1 MEKLK
6 RSVILEMFLSYN
18 TPGEMTQF
26 SLFFSSGLRR
36 NEVSG
41 SRASGCSSFPELSK
55 VFIYLFITVGAFEC
69 VSFFLYS
76 SVQQKAVLEFWDA
89 LSFLLYVLKPVDVKA
104 EN

>member
-6 RSVILEMFLSYN
+6 RSVTLEMFLSYN

-41 SRASGCSSFPELSK
+41 GRANGCSSFPGLSK
-55 VFIYLFITVGAFEC
+55 VFIYLFITVGPLSVFHFSSIPVFSGGQC
-69 VSFFLYS
+69 WNSGMPSPFFCLC
-76 SVQQKAVLEFWDA
+76 
-89 LSFLLYVLKPVDVKA
+89 
-104 EN
+104 

>member
-6 RSVILEMFLSYN
+6 RSITLKMFLRYN

-41 SRASGCSSFPELSK
+41 RASACSSFPGLSK
-55 VFIYLFITVGAFEC
+55 VFFSPNGDFEC

-76 SVQQKAVLEFWDA
+76 SVQWKAMLEFWDA
-89 LSFLLYVLKPVDVKA
+89 LSFLLSVLKPIEAQV
-104 EN
+104 